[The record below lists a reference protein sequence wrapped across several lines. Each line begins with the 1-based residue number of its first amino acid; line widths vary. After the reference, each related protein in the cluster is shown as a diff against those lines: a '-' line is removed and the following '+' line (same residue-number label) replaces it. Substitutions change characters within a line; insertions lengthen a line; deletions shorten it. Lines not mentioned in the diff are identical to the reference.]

1 MKYRLEYKSRALN
14 WKLRLKWQKAKEKY
28 CIVNKNILANI
39 CCSNI
44 GQQSYYKSK
53 KIPRKENLNPYWIV
67 IQMMN
72 TEFSS
77 RKSRQQQ
84 KAQQNQPL
92 SLDDVLTKPQ
102 TPDFLKVIANFNHFS
117 EIEAI
122 FLLEC

>member
-1 MKYRLEYKSRALN
+1 
-14 WKLRLKWQKAKEKY
+14 
-28 CIVNKNILANI
+28 
-39 CCSNI
+39 
-44 GQQSYYKSK
+44 
-53 KIPRKENLNPYWIV
+53 
-67 IQMMN
+67 MMN